1 VTRLRKMML
10 EELER
15 RNYSA
20 STTRAICVSSSSS
33 HNTLARQQGSGEFV
47 SQLEISNTGNQLILK
62 LAARCFALHPEQN
75 SSRIAVAGKK
85 MGFSPVSGKVLDKL
99 VDAGSTP
106 GAVFRMPFN
115 QQKPGRP
122 VLQRARAAF
131 RECIVE
137 SASFATSRRPT
148 SIDSGETP
156 MIRAGQET
164 RRDEQFSG
172 PDLAM
177 GCLTRLS

>member
-47 SQLEISNTGNQLILK
+47 TRLEISTTGNQLILK

-75 SSRIAVAGKK
+75 SPWIAVAGKK
-85 MGFSPVSGKVLDKL
+85 MGFPPFPEKVLDKL

-115 QQKPGRP
+115 QQKPGDRYCIARVPRSGNALLRVRP
-122 VLQRARAAF
+122 
-131 RECIVE
+131 
-137 SASFATSRRPT
+137 SRQV
-148 SIDSGETP
+148 
-156 MIRAGQET
+156 AGQPESIPA
-164 RRDEQFSG
+164 RL
-172 PDLAM
+172 LAM
-177 GCLTRLS
+177 GCLDGRREYHSIRVAVFFH